1 MCTTRTPLKIPPSPL
16 NETEKILLEQML
28 SRNVSVREVFEA
40 KNLARVT
47 EYKRNRAKDS
57 ELSKDLML
65 LLHQMLIGG
74 INDDIAGRF
83 RQRGEYVRVG
93 THIAPAPEHVERMI
107 DNILVEYS
115 SDLDTYFL
123 DKIARFHLDFET
135 IHPFCDGNGRM
146 GRVIIN
152 FQLLQLG
159 LPRLIIRNSEK
170 ETYYRAFRD
179 YGDSSTTRTMEGIL
193 SPGTHRVATQ
203 TSELFEGRSNH
214 QAIGLHQAEWTF
226 GTRCHQRR
234 PAARP
239 SPLFARRGY
248 GRSGRSSSTD
258 STTGASPNQRQ
269 MPSSKGGIFFS
280 AVSREYPFTMICK
293 KILSCRVHLLLF
305 DIAIPVTCLILLEQ
319 FYKPLNKALADSS
332 INVQITRENG

>member
-1 MCTTRTPLKIPPSPL
+1 MASRQPIKNRIQDLKREYDILRQGKESLLSMIDEVEVPESVYNSNAIENSTLTL

-57 ELSKDLML
+57 ELNKDLML

-83 RQRGEYVRVG
+83 RQQGEYVRVG
-93 THIAPAPEHVERMI
+93 THIAPAPEHVERMM

-179 YGDSSTTRTMEGIL
+179 YGDSRTTRTMEGIL
-193 SPGTHRVATQ
+193 SLALTESLHKRL
-203 TSELFEGRSNH
+203 SYLKRRSNH
-214 QAIGLHQAEWTF
+214 QPIGLYQTEWAF
-226 GTRCHQRR
+226 GTCCHQRCPPPDHTR
-234 PAARP
+234 
-239 SPLFARRGY
+239 F
-248 GRSGRSSSTD
+248 
-258 STTGASPNQRQ
+258 
-269 MPSSKGGIFFS
+269 
-280 AVSREYPFTMICK
+280 SRERGVEDRPRI
-293 KILSCRVHLLLF
+293 HLL
-305 DIAIPVTCLILLEQ
+305 IPRLTHLRQHITSDKCLLHRAVL
-319 FYKPLNKALADSS
+319 SS
-332 INVQITRENG
+332 QRFPVNIFSR